1 MSEFKGTKGKWISN
15 YQVGSWLIQDLE
27 TYQDGY
33 KGSIAEVYYFDDGN
47 DTAELNALLI
57 SKAPEM
63 LEILIELREIFD
75 KYRVDNEQQFSKY
88 KQTLEKIIKEATE
101 LN

>member
-1 MSEFKGTKGKWISN
+1 MDNTKFTKGKWISN
-15 YQVGSWLIQDLE
+15 YQAGSWLIQDLE

-33 KGSIAEVYYFDDGN
+33 KGSIAEVYYFDDGE

-63 LEILIELREIFD
+63 LEELKHLVKALKVVSSFGATNGIIEHAENL
-75 KYRVDNEQQFSKY
+75 
-88 KQTLEKIIKEATE
+88 IKEATT
-101 LN
+101 L